1 MLLSSLMGGISFPR
15 TILICKARRYFLQ
28 GVHQGDIKSNTRSG
42 RILRLVR
49 IYQSTSMKDHRK
61 TLLSSSS
68 KDSHSNIAKIS
79 ICQILIIFLLRGAGE
94 MGEAETAGTAGVL
107 TTGCW
112 GITLLA
118 VESSLSA
125 DCLSWVG
132 SSSFSSSS
140 SSELIIFQCGYLA
153 NSSVVVT
160 PWVTPAKSTP
170 AALAVAASTV
180 LSPI

>member
-49 IYQSTSMKDHRK
+49 IYQRTSMKDHRK
-61 TLLSSSS
+61 TLLFPPSS
-68 KDSHSNIAKIS
+68 KDNHSSTARIS
-79 ICQILIIFLLRGAGE
+79 ICQILIIFLLRGVGRGAITGTEGE
-94 MGEAETAGTAGVL
+94 L
-107 TTGCW
+107 TTGW
-112 GITLLA
+112 EDTVTSVLGG
-118 VESSLSA
+118 VSSV

-132 SSSFSSSS
+132 CSSASNSS
-140 SSELIIFQCGYLA
+140 SSEFIIFQCGYLL
-153 NSSVVVT
+153 NSSAVVT

-180 LSPI
+180 LSPM